1 MHAMRW
7 FICRTALVGVLVCS
21 GFGLAG
27 QTGLT
32 VLAAPLAQFTPFP
45 TPTPGPD
52 GRIVY
57 IVQAN
62 DSWWRIAAIFN
73 IDLNELYRLNDA
85 TSETILAEG
94 EEVLLGFGG
103 PSDVSPT
110 LGPSPTPTSS
120 EPTPTPQPGSG
131 TLCVIL
137 YNDANGDSRRQEE
150 EPAIPDG
157 AISITDRDGDVS
169 LNEVTTGGFD
179 PLCFPDLPQ
188 GEYNISVAVPEG
200 YNPTTALNYALVVE
214 PGAQTFLDF
223 GAQPGSAALPEAAAA
238 GGGSRSLLLGI
249 LGGVLLLGGI
259 GLGVY
264 AGLLS
269 RTRGRVE
276 PG

>member
-1 MHAMRW
+1 MNRYINRFSLA
-7 FICRTALVGVLVCS
+7 GVLIAFCL
-21 GFGLAG
+21 GLAL
-27 QTGLT
+27 QTGMA
-32 VLAAPLAQFTPFP
+32 VLAAPQAQFTPFP

-52 GRIVY
+52 GRIVD

-73 IDLNELYRLNDA
+73 IDLHELYRLNDA

-103 PSDVSPT
+103 PSDISPT

-120 EPTPTPQPGSG
+120 LPTPTPQPGSG
-131 TLCVIL
+131 TLCVLL

-150 EPAIPDG
+150 EPSIPEG
-157 AISITDRDGDVS
+157 AISITDRDGQVS
-169 LNEVTTGGFD
+169 LNEVTPGGTE

-200 YNPTTALNYALVVE
+200 YNATTALNYALVVE

-223 GAQPGSAALPEAAAA
+223 GAQPGSAALPEAAES
-238 GGGSRSLLLGI
+238 GGGSRSLLLGV
-249 LGGVLLLGGI
+249 LGGALLLGGI

-264 AGLLS
+264 AGILS
-269 RTRGRVE
+269 RARGRVE
-276 PG
+276 QG